1 MNRIMGINVEG
12 LTRKYLGLPTYIGK
26 RKAKNFRYIREKVWK
41 EIQGWKLK
49 LFQKQGKKY

>member
-26 RKAKNFRYIREKVWK
+26 GKAKNFSYIREKVWK